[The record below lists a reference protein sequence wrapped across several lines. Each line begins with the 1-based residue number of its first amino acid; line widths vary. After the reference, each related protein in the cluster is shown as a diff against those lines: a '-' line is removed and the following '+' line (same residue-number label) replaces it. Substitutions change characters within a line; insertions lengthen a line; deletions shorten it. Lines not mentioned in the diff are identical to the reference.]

1 MKFHESGL
9 WDAPV
14 LMLLPGTCC
23 HWQRNFGH
31 VLPLLNQRFH
41 VVCASY
47 DGFDETESTVFTTVT
62 DQVEKIEAFVRDN
75 FGGHI
80 HAIYGCSLGGS
91 LAGMLVERGSIRIAH
106 AILGSS
112 DLDQEEGLSA
122 RFKAWLIGK
131 VLYGIMQKG
140 QLPRWMQKRLDAKPS
155 EQKAYMEKMLTMM
168 GLRDRS
174 MAFVKRESIRNQ
186 FYSDLITPLGTDIH
200 AAGTTVHCFYA
211 KKMGDVYLERYHQH
225 FARPHIVEH
234 DLLHEEL
241 LLCQPEKWVHEV
253 CRAVEESKQSA

>member
-14 LMLLPGTCC
+14 LLLLPGTCC
-23 HWQRNFGH
+23 HWQKNFGH
-31 VLPLLNQRFH
+31 VLPMLNRRFH

-47 DGFDETESTVFTTVT
+47 DGFDETEDTTFTTVT
-62 DQVEKIEAFVRDN
+62 DQVEKIEDFVQQS
-75 FGGHI
+75 FGGRI
-80 HAIYGCSLGGS
+80 HAVYGCSLGGS
-91 LAGMLVERGSIRIAH
+91 LAGMLVERGNIHVNH

-131 VLYGIMQKG
+131 VLYGVMQKG
-140 QLPRWMQKRLDAKPS
+140 QLPRWMQKRLDAKPP
-155 EQKAYMEKMLTMM
+155 EQKAYMEKMLAMM

-186 FYSDLITPLGTDIH
+186 FYSDLVTPLGEKISVE
-200 AAGTTVHCFYA
+200 GTTVHCFYA
-211 KKMGDVYLERYHQH
+211 KKMGEVYLERYRQH
-225 FARPHIVEH
+225 FVQPYIVTH

-241 LLCQPEKWVHEV
+241 LVCQPEKWVQEV
-253 CRAVEESKQSA
+253 CRAVE

>member
-140 QLPRWMQKRLDAKPS
+140 QLPRWMQKRLEAKPA
-155 EQKAYMEKMLTMM
+155 EQKAYLEKMLTMM

-253 CRAVEESKQSA
+253 CRAVEKSKQSA

>member
-47 DGFDETESTVFTTVT
+47 DGFDETERTVFTTVT
-62 DQVEKIEAFVRDN
+62 DQVEKIEAFVWDN

-80 HAIYGCSLGGS
+80 HAVYGCSLGGS
-91 LAGMLVERGSIRIAH
+91 LAGMLVERDNIRIAH

-140 QLPRWMQKRLDAKPS
+140 QLPGWMQKRLDTKPP
-155 EQKAYMEKMLTMM
+155 EQKAYMEKMLAMM

-225 FARPHIVEH
+225 FARPRIVEH

-241 LLCQPEKWVHEV
+241 LLCQPEKWMWEV
-253 CRAVEESKQSA
+253 CRAVKESEQSA

>member
-1 MKFHESGL
+1 MRFHESGQ

-31 VLPLLNQRFH
+31 VLPLLNECFH
-41 VVCASY
+41 VACVSY
-47 DGFDETESTVFTTVT
+47 DGFDETEDTTFTTVT
-62 DQVEKIEAFVRDN
+62 DQVEKIEAFVQQS
-75 FGGHI
+75 FGGRI
-80 HAIYGCSLGGS
+80 HAVYGCSLGGS
-91 LAGMLVERGSIRIAH
+91 LAGMLVERRRIRIDH

-131 VLYGIMQKG
+131 VLYGVMQKG
-140 QLPRWMQKRLDAKPS
+140 QLPRWMQKRLDAKPP
-155 EQKAYMEKMLTMM
+155 EQKTYMEKMLAMM

-186 FYSDLITPLGTDIH
+186 FYSDLVTPLGDKISV
-200 AAGTTVHCFYA
+200 AGTTVHCFYA
-211 KKMGDVYLERYHQH
+211 KKMGDVYLDRYHQH
-225 FARPHIVEH
+225 FAKPRIVTH

-241 LLCQPEKWVHEV
+241 LLCQPEKWVQEV
-253 CRAVEESKQSA
+253 CCAVGKG